1 MAKVAAIREL
11 VNANPEVVEL
21 IPRSTTIKEYIQQKI
36 DDKNTT
42 EVY

>member
-11 VNANPEVVEL
+11 SNSNPEVVDI
-21 IPRSTTIKEYIQQKI
+21 IPGSTTIKEYIQQKI

-42 EVY
+42 EV